1 MKLRLLC
8 ASLLILSAGIAQE
21 KPARQPDASDNWPVK
36 MFQVKYAN
44 VSQLRDVFNVF
55 GAFINA
61 NTNLKVLTVRAPQS
75 VLTTIEESIK
85 LLDVPPVPARNIE
98 LTVHLLIAS
107 SQAAASTLPAEL
119 DPAIKQLK
127 AIFSYKG
134 YRLLETLL
142 LRTREDQAADMS
154 GNLPSE
160 AVDHTPISYELHI
173 NSARITADGKDRL
186 FRINNLKLNLRVPIR
201 GVGGTYGAG
210 ITTDI
215 DVREGQKVV
224 VGKANIDNSDN
235 ALILVLTAKV
245 VD

>member
-1 MKLRLLC
+1 MKLRLIC
-8 ASLLILSAGIAQE
+8 AGLLIFAVAGLAQE
-21 KPARQPDASDNWPVK
+21 KPARQPDASEHWPFK
-36 MFQVKYAN
+36 MFQVKYAD
-44 VSQLRDVFNVF
+44 VKQLRDVLSVF
-55 GAFINA
+55 GGYINA
-61 NTNLKVLTVRAPQS
+61 DAHLKVLAVRAPERI
-75 VLTTIEESIK
+75 LTTIEESIK

-107 SQAAASTLPAEL
+107 SQAAASGLPAEL

-127 AIFSYKG
+127 AIFNYKG

-142 LRTREDQAADMS
+142 IRTREDQSADLS
-154 GNLPSE
+154 GNVTSIDAHEPD
-160 AVDHTPISYELHI
+160 VYTFHI
-173 NSARITADGKDRL
+173 NSARITTDGKDHV
-186 FRINNLKLNLRVPIR
+186 FHINNLQLRIR
-201 GVGGTYGAG
+201 HAG